1 MAKGIYKRGNVYWIR
16 YAGLDGRI
24 IRESSHSSKLK
35 EAGDLL
41 IGRRNEIKEGK
52 EPEIKKRI
60 VNHTFNELAE
70 QYLSG
75 QNGREVFRVRNIS
88 LTNWLE
94 ILV

>member
-24 IRESSHSSKLK
+24 VRESSHSSKLK

-60 VNHTFNELAE
+60 VNHTFNEI
-70 QYLSG
+70 
-75 QNGREVFRVRNIS
+75 GRAHV
-88 LTNWLE
+88 
-94 ILV
+94 